1 MKHDGYRLQVHVRD
15 GRVRL
20 YTMNGADWSKRY
32 PRIVEEA
39 ARIKGH
45 AIIDAEVVCLD
56 SKGVAQ
62 FDLLHN
68 RSNDGAALA
77 LGFDLLALNGNDLR
91 KHPLVE
97 RKTALSKLLI
107 RSKGGIQY
115 VEHADGHGE
124 RMFAAVCRLGLEG
137 IVSKRSS
144 AAYRSGPTRTW
155 IKVKNPPRLLQP
167 AHRMV
172 RYDLAP
178 VACHLWSC
186 VMRNQTPSAPG
197 EPDFYF
203 TVYVVLNDFGYLGR
217 AYVETDETEADEAAI
232 VENILKGE
240 YSHPLRVVA
249 FNTAEGWARDVTEDI
264 ARAALS
270 KAQSEHRSIAR
281 FTQEFLER
289 TLGVDVPVSD

>member
-1 MKHDGYRLQVHVRD
+1 MGGRRFTKQTRAGSPWFQDGKTYFGCYIPSMLQRTRRGRPKPAGFILPCRPTVADRPPTGPGWIHELKHDGYRLQVHVQE

-77 LGFDLLALNGNDLR
+77 LAFDLLALNGDDLR
-91 KHPLVE
+91 KRPLVE
-97 RKTALSKLLI
+97 RKAALSKLLI

-124 RMFAAVCRLGLEG
+124 RMFAAVCRLGL

-144 AAYRSGPTRTW
+144 AAYRSGPRRTW
-155 IKVKNPPRLLQP
+155 IKVKNPDAP
-167 AHRMV
+167 AATR
-172 RYDLAP
+172 
-178 VACHLWSC
+178 
-186 VMRNQTPSAPG
+186 
-197 EPDFYF
+197 
-203 TVYVVLNDFGYLGR
+203 VLDGTF
-217 AYVETDETEADEAAI
+217 
-232 VENILKGE
+232 
-240 YSHPLRVVA
+240 
-249 FNTAEGWARDVTEDI
+249 
-264 ARAALS
+264 
-270 KAQSEHRSIAR
+270 
-281 FTQEFLER
+281 
-289 TLGVDVPVSD
+289 